1 MSFLKGHWQLIAL
14 TVLVFDLWPTPLMI
28 PLKILVVFLHE
39 VSHGLAAVLTGG
51 KVESI
56 TLSTAQGGLTVTR
69 GGSVFAI
76 LSAGYIGS
84 LVIGVGIMVI
94 ALRTHAD
101 RALMA
106 TLGVATLLI
115 TGFYMREAFPMA
127 FGLGTGALMLAMA
140 RYLSRDVND
149 MVLRL
154 IGLTSMIYVPY
165 DIFSDTIQRAGL
177 RSDAFML
184 AENFGGATQMW
195 GGIWLG
201 VSAVVILICLR
212 WGLGETS
219 NIQFGKGSDGPR
231 SDIQKP

>member
-1 MSFLKGHWQLIAL
+1 MNYLKSHWQLIAL
-14 TVLVFDLWPTPLMI
+14 SMLVFGLWSTPVMI

-56 TLSTAQGGLTVTR
+56 TLSTAQGGLTTTR

-84 LVIGVGIMVI
+84 LLIGVVIMVI

-106 TLGVATLLI
+106 ALGVATLLI
-115 TGFYMREAFPMA
+115 TAVYMREAFPMA
-127 FGLGTGALMLAMA
+127 FGLGTGFLMLAMA
-140 RYLSRDVND
+140 RFLSRDAND

-195 GGIWLG
+195 GVIWLG
-201 VSAVVILICLR
+201 ISAVVIFAGLR
-212 WGLGETS
+212 WGLGEAS
-219 NIQFGKGSDGPR
+219 NIQFGKGSDASQ
-231 SDIQKP
+231 SDL